1 MTALS
6 ATPLVRARST
16 VVRDFFLGS
25 ITALLRENLDLSSYE
40 RYLAAGQAARKMYP
54 AVVDGIIAS
63 KMTLIFD
70 KTADDFLERL
80 IVLLYMEFDLIRYV
94 SSALKLRLK
103 LCVKMLSNKNLATLN
118 FAGEVEFL
126 VQDVT
131 ERLSTVTA
139 FQMRDFVQQAV
150 ATPAPVVVN
159 RAIEILEKSTS
170 WDSSN
175 AIISVI
181 SEKMIDLL
189 SKEQAIILLKSN
201 ANSEVKWSF
210 SFPGLV
216 KRLVSKGLLNEA
228 EVKNVAAL
236 DSDGLL
242 AKDQY

>member
-1 MTALS
+1 MISAQEQVELKRLFEDRNRFAHPNINQDAEILDATPELARAHLRAAVEHVMQRPPVQGKVALSTIRASVESPYFPKNVTDAMTA
-6 ATPLVRARST
+6 
-16 VVRDFFLGS
+16 
-25 ITALLRENLDLSSYE
+25 
-40 RYLAAGQAARKMYP
+40 
-54 AVVDGIIAS
+54 
-63 KMTLIFD
+63 
-70 KTADDFLERL
+70 
-80 IVLLYMEFDLIRYV
+80 
-94 SSALKLRLK
+94 
-103 LCVKMLSNKNLATLN
+103 
-118 FAGEVEFL
+118 
-126 VQDVT
+126 
-131 ERLSTVTA
+131 LSTVTA

-242 AKDQY
+242 AKYQY